1 MHELGIVFYIADEVR
16 DVALANGAT
25 SVASVTVE
33 LGGVSG
39 VVPRLLQ
46 DAWRW
51 CAAREDLLRDCE
63 LVMEEESAVTLCEDC
78 GTRYGT
84 VAHGRT
90 CPACGSPHTHL
101 EQGSGVVIRE
111 IAVV

>member
-33 LGGVSG
+33 LGEVSG
-39 VVPRLLQ
+39 VVPRLLA

-51 CAAREDLLRDCE
+51 CADREDLLRGCE
-63 LVMEEESAVTLCEDC
+63 LVMEEEPAVTLCEAC
-78 GTRYGT
+78 GCRYGT
-84 VAHGRT
+84 VEHGKV
-90 CPACGSPHTHL
+90 CPACGSPRTHL
-101 EQGSGVVIRE
+101 ESGSDVLIRE

>member
-33 LGGVSG
+33 LGEVSG

-51 CAAREDLLRDCE
+51 CADREDLLRDCE

-78 GTRYGT
+78 G
-84 VAHGRT
+84 
-90 CPACGSPHTHL
+90 SPHTHL

>member
-1 MHELGIVFYIADEVR
+1 MHELGIVFYIADEVKG
-16 DVALANGAT
+16 VALANGAT

-33 LGGVSG
+33 LGEVSG

-51 CAAREDLLRDCE
+51 CADREELLRGSR
-63 LVMEEESAVTLCEDC
+63 LVMEEEPAVTLCEEC
-78 GTRYGT
+78 GCRYAT
-84 VAHGRT
+84 VAHGKV
-90 CPACGSPHTHL
+90 CPECGSPRTHL
-101 EQGSGVVIRE
+101 ESGSDVLIRE